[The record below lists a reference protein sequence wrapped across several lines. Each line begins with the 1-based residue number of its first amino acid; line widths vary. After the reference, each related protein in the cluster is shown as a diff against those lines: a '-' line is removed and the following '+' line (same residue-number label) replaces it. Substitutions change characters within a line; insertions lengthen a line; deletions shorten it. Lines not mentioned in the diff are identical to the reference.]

1 MALLTIDN
9 VTQEA
14 LAVLHNALPFCRRI
28 NRDYEGEFGKRGSKI
43 GDTLRIRK
51 PVEYTVRTSLARSL
65 TTVSEDYV
73 SLTMDTIR
81 GIDFD
86 FTDTDLLLKIDD
98 FSRRY
103 IMPAVKRLASEIE
116 KVVLAKVM
124 PKVPNW
130 VGTPNSAITKDFV
143 LDALTKLNE
152 NLCPEG
158 DRYLLVTPKS
168 NSTLVSALSGLFQ
181 SATLIASQYKDG
193 VMGVALGYEFLTSN
207 LMPVQEV
214 GLNAG
219 TVLSDGA
226 AQSGATIHIDGFTAA
241 DGTVKAGTILTFAGC
256 NSVNPETKADTGNL
270 AQFVVTADATVASN
284 ECDLILSPAVTAT
297 GVNQNVT
304 STIADGSAVTWKN
317 VSSTVGGTYRENLA
331 FHKDAFT
338 FVMGKYELP
347 KAVEDA
353 SYQEID
359 GFRIRV
365 VRYFDGD
372 AGAMNTRLDT
382 IFGSELLY
390 GAYAVRLGSA

>member
-14 LAVLHNALPFCRRI
+14 LAVLHNSLPFCKRI
-28 NRDYEGEFGKRGSKI
+28 NRDYDGEFGKRGSKI

-51 PVEYTVRTSLARSL
+51 PVEYTVRTSLTRSL

-86 FTDTDLLLKIDD
+86 FTDTELLLKVDD

-103 IMPAVKRLASEIE
+103 IMPAVKRLAAEIE
-116 KVVLAKVM
+116 RVVLSKVM

-130 VGTPNSAITKDFV
+130 VGTANSAITKDFV

-193 VMGVALGYEFLTSN
+193 VMGIALGFEFLTSN
-207 LMPVQEV
+207 LMPVQTV

-219 TVLSDGA
+219 TILSDGA
-226 AQSGATIHIDGFTAA
+226 TQSGATIHIDGFTSAT
-241 DGTVKAGTILTFAGC
+241 GTVKAGTILSFANC
-256 NSVNPETKADTGNL
+256 NAVNAETKADTGN
-270 AQFVVTADATVASN
+270 AATFVVTADATVADN
-284 ECDLILSPAVTAT
+284 EVDLILSPAIVAT

-304 STIADGSAVTWKN
+304 STIADNSAVTWKN
-317 VSSTVGGTYRENLA
+317 VSGTVAGTYRENLA

-347 KAVEDA
+347 KSVEEA
-353 SYQEID
+353 SYQELD

>member
-14 LAVLHNALPFCRRI
+14 LAVLHNSLPFCKRI
-28 NRDYEGEFGKRGSKI
+28 NRDYDGEFGKRGSKI

-51 PVEYTVRTSLARSL
+51 PVEYTVRTSLTRSL

-73 SLTMDTIR
+73 SLTMDSIR

-86 FTDTDLLLKIDD
+86 FTDTELFLKVDD

-103 IMPAVKRLASEIE
+103 IMPAVKRLAAEIE
-116 KVVLAKVM
+116 RVVLSKVM

-130 VGTPNSAITKDFV
+130 VGTANSAITKDFV

-193 VMGVALGYEFLTSN
+193 VMGIALGFEFLTSN
-207 LMPVQEV
+207 LMPVQTV

-219 TVLSDGA
+219 TILSDGA
-226 AQSGATIHIDGFTAA
+226 TQSGATIHIDGFTSAT
-241 DGTVKAGTILTFAGC
+241 GTVKAGTILSFANC
-256 NSVNPETKADTGNL
+256 NAVNAETKADTGN
-270 AQFVVTADATVASN
+270 AATFVVTADATVADN
-284 ECDLILSPAVTAT
+284 EVDLILSPAIVAT

-304 STIADGSAVTWKN
+304 STIADNSAVTWKN
-317 VSSTVGGTYRENLA
+317 VSGTVAGTYRENLA

-347 KAVEDA
+347 KSVEEA
-353 SYQEID
+353 SYQELD